1 MKEWK
6 KIWYRDRFFL
16 IVLAVALIIALML
29 CHAAIEKRTEQDI
42 EFAQEDLQ
50 YWQEVGI
57 IKLGVSDDLMHITKL
72 EGANEEIMDFVD
84 WFLLVCGDTDFYY
97 ILAAFAFTAV
107 FLGKWI
113 LENSGRKKE
122 FVSLLPVRGRNVWIA
137 EFLEGFVPA
146 AVFGCF
152 YIGDS
157 CVQQMRITQACK
169 EACANL
175 AMLKATANLD
185 RVILQA
191 GKLLLLILMVYATFY
206 LTKELVNVPALL
218 IVIIPITYIS
228 PLILEGSWYYLMS
241 TEETRGI
248 GWLSLLGVWLIIPV
262 ILFFV
267 TSYILHTKKDV
278 SSTKVFRFM
287 AAEIVYLFLTLC
299 FFFALFSGGMYD
311 WKANSL
317 FKTILSFVLSGVVTF
332 AVWLLAERRAASM
345 FLQRDKNSPNGQL
358 T

>member
-16 IVLAVALIIALML
+16 MFLAAVFIIALML

-57 IKLGVSDDLMHITKL
+57 VKLGVSDDLMHITKL

-122 FVSLLPVRGRNVWIA
+122 FVSLFPVRGRNVWIA

-152 YIGDS
+152 YIGDN

-185 RVILQA
+185 RVILHA
-191 GKLLLLILMVYATFY
+191 GKLLLLILMVYAIFC

-218 IVIIPITYIS
+218 IVIIPFTYIS
-228 PLILEGSWYYLMS
+228 LGILETSWYQL
-241 TEETRGI
+241 TLTKGDI
-248 GWLSLLGVWLIIPV
+248 DWGSLLGPWWIIPV

-299 FFFALFSGGMYD
+299 FFFICFSIIMED
-311 WKANSL
+311 WRANSL
-317 FKTILSFVLSGVVTF
+317 IKINLSFVLSGVVTF
-332 AVWLLAERRAASM
+332 AVWLLAERKAASL
-345 FLQRDKNSPNGQL
+345 FLQHDKNSQNG
-358 T
+358 

>member
-16 IVLAVALIIALML
+16 MFLAAAFIIALML

-42 EFAQEDLQ
+42 ESAQEDLQ
-50 YWQEVGI
+50 YWQEMRL
-57 IKLGVSDDLMHITKL
+57 IKLGVSDDLMHITKV
-72 EGANEEIMDFVD
+72 EMIQGGVMESSIDFVD
-84 WFLLVCGDTDFYY
+84 WFLLVFYETDFYY
-97 ILAAFAFTAV
+97 IMAAFAFTAV

-122 FVSLLPVRGRNVWIA
+122 FVSLLPVRSRNVWIA

-152 YIGDS
+152 YIGDC

-169 EACANL
+169 EVCAEI

-185 RVILQA
+185 RVILQS

-218 IVIIPITYIS
+218 IVIIPFTYFS
-228 PLILEGSWYYLMS
+228 PTILEVSWYMLTS
-241 TEETRGI
+241 TEGDI
-248 GWLSLLGVWLIIPV
+248 DWGSLLGPRWIILG

-299 FFFALFSGGMYD
+299 FFFCLFSGGMED

-317 FKTILSFVLSGVVTF
+317 FKNILSFVLSGAVTF
-332 AVWLLAERRAASM
+332 AVWLLAERKTASM
-345 FLQRDKNSPNGQL
+345 FLPQKQSL
-358 T
+358 